1 MLWSFHPIY
10 ILRVISVC
18 SLLGLTG
25 LPGGLHAADLGPLP
39 KVTQSNQSEDYV
51 LDPEHCSIAFSVPHL
66 VISEVK
72 GRFQKVSGDFTLND
86 MDLKAGK
93 SSALKV
99 KATIDTAS
107 ITTDN
112 PKRDAHLMS
121 ADFFDAKKYPAIV
134 FESTSIDVKD
144 GAMFLNGDLTIKDV
158 KKSVSL
164 ALEYKGTVIA
174 NDKKR
179 AAFKASTKF
188 NRRDF
193 NLKWSD
199 AVESGPVAGY
209 DVTVDLVIQGVRK
222 VDLN

>member
-1 MLWSFHPIY
+1 MQWISNPICFLRLFLMLFS
-10 ILRVISVC
+10 L
-18 SLLGLTG
+18 SLLSFAPNLS
-25 LPGGLHAADLGPLP
+25 AADLGPLP
-39 KVTQSNQSEDYV
+39 KVTQSHQSEDYAIDV
-51 LDPEHCSIAFSVPHL
+51 EHCSIEFAVPHL

-72 GRFQKVSGDFTLND
+72 GRFKKVSGNFTLND

-107 ITTDN
+107 ISTDN
-112 PKRDAHLMS
+112 VKRDAHLMS
-121 ADFFDAKKYPAIV
+121 ADFFDAKKYPTIV
-134 FESTSIDVKD
+134 FESSGIDVKD
-144 GAMFLNGDLTIKDV
+144 GVMFLNGDLTIKDV

-164 ALEYKGTVIA
+164 VLDYKGTVIA

-188 NRRDF
+188 NRKDF

-209 DVTVDLVIQGVRK
+209 DVTVDLIIQGVRK